1 MRNFVNLGVVLLVLG
16 VAILLI
22 GHFSYSETKPVLD
35 AGPIHVTTQE
45 EHHVS
50 IPVIAGIVILVAGI
64 GLIIIGRR
72 TA

>member
-1 MRNFVNLGVVLLVLG
+1 MRNFVNLGVVLLVLA